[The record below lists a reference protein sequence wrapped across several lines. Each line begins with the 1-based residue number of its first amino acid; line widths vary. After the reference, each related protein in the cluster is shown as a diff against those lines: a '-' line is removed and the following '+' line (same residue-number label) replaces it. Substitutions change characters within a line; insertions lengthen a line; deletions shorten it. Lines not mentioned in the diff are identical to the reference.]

1 MSGGGARTLL
11 RGLPR
16 EVAGVISRHRVAAI
30 APAAALGAGA
40 DVVTVLSHDLGLEIA
55 AGIVLAIV
63 FEMYVGYAEL
73 LVAADRGEGPRPSIA
88 MLMSRS
94 WFLTPRLLLTSV
106 PAVGLPLAASGLLV
120 LPGLWLLTR
129 WSLYAPAIVHEGLG
143 AREGLARSAE
153 LVRGSFWAVACSGHR
168 RPARRARRRPC
179 HGPQRRAA
187 PRHRSRAGGRSPGD
201 RHRVAAGGVHDLARL
216 RATRR
221 AAAHP
226 VRMMRCRRG
235 SACL

>member
-1 MSGGGARTLL
+1 VSGGGARTLL

-129 WSLYAPAIVHEGLG
+129 WSLYAPAIVHEGLS

-153 LVRGSFWAVACSGHR
+153 LVRGNFWAVACSVTAALLVEHAVVHATAHSAEPLLGTGLGLGGAALATAIVSP
-168 RPARRARRRPC
+168 PAAFTISLVYERLAE
-179 HGPQRRAA
+179 
-187 PRHRSRAGGRSPGD
+187 PR
-201 RHRVAAGGVHDLARL
+201 L
-216 RATRR
+216 TRFE
-221 AAAHP
+221 
-226 VRMMRCRRG
+226 
-235 SACL
+235 